1 MFILRWV
8 KIKEKAW
15 NPRVGKDDARKRQQE
30 FGFIEG

>member
-15 NPRVGKDDARKRQQE
+15 NPRVGKDDTGKRQQE
-30 FGFIEG
+30 LGLIEG